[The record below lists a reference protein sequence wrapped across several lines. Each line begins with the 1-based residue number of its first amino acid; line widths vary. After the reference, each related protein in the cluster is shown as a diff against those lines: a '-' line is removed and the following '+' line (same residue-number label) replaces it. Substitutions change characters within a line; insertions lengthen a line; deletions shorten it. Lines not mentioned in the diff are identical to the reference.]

1 MSIVQNQKLSA
12 TADSIDAMRALENAD
27 PTSQRHSE
35 IDPDMSVIEAIYSRR
50 SVRGYL
56 DKEVPA
62 DVLNRIFEV
71 AQMAPSNC
79 NVQPWKV
86 FVASGALKDKLKKQ
100 MVENTLNRVEP
111 NPDYPYRGTFEGEY
125 RKRQVDCAVA
135 LYNNMGI
142 EREDKEGR
150 LRAIVRNFEFF
161 DAPYIAF
168 LGMNPAFGTTVALD
182 VGMYAQ
188 SLMLTMVAFGLH
200 SCPMGTMRNY
210 PDMVREAFDIQDDTK
225 ILFGLSFGYEDNAVA
240 ANKTRT
246 EREPI
251 SASVVFR
258 S

>member
-50 SVRGYL
+50 SVRGY
-56 DKEVPA
+56 
-62 DVLNRIFEV
+62 
-71 AQMAPSNC
+71 
-79 NVQPWKV
+79 
-86 FVASGALKDKLKKQ
+86 
-100 MVENTLNRVEP
+100 
-111 NPDYPYRGTFEGEY
+111 
-125 RKRQVDCAVA
+125 

>member
-1 MSIVQNQKLSA
+1 MSIVQNQSSSA
-12 TADSIDAMRALENAD
+12 TSDVIGAMKALENAD
-27 PTSQRHSE
+27 PTSQLHTQ

-86 FVASGALKDKLKKQ
+86 FVASGALKDRLKKQ
-100 MVENTLNRVEP
+100 MVENTINRIEP

-142 EREDKEGR
+142 ERDDKEGR

-225 ILFGLSFGYEDNAVA
+225 ILFGLSFGYEDTAVA

-246 EREPI
+246 AREPI